1 MIRTTLSFTALF
13 GLLALACNLLL
24 TNSQQPTAS
33 DRLQSPASEESTAP
47 AIRSASREDSPLS
60 LLSQPVQL
68 KAIGAAE
75 RTCEI
80 QLVDFE
86 EIFFQ
91 DPPEEATQETTQEA
105 ADESSAAKSEE
116 ANSDKSSDDD
126 AEMPSSNAPQGPA
139 TKEPVKTEPELSLEM
154 TRLRE
159 EIRECLSHYY
169 IRPENVAA
177 RSPWA
182 CMHAMIA
189 YGVDS
194 NLIVN
199 NQRVNAIGYLN
210 YNGNCNGQQ
219 LFYTQGG
226 KLQAR
231 IGPGVQGHAGQYL
244 AMLAQSRVKGNFPI
258 KVDGEDFTVADL
270 IEHEKLTCRPNTELT
285 FKLIAL
291 THYLRSDESWNSND
305 GQEWDI
311 PRLIKEELNQ
321 KIVGAACGGTHRLM
335 GFSYAVRKREQRGEV
350 IEGQWLRAKKFL
362 EAYHAYTFRLQN
374 PDGSFSTEW
383 FVGRADNGPP
393 GRRLETTGHITEWL
407 SYSLSKEELTS
418 PEMVKSVSYLTHLL
432 YEHRNTKWNIGP
444 LGHGLHA
451 LATYDERVFGGEPG
465 KRAEQLARY
474 ARPTMI
480 ER

>member
-1 MIRTTLSFTALF
+1 MIRTTFSFAALF
-13 GLLALACNLLL
+13 GLLALACNLLF
-24 TNSQQPTAS
+24 TNSQQNSAS
-33 DRLQSPASEESTAP
+33 DRRQAAPTTAEEQCGDEQAP
-47 AIRSASREDSPLS
+47 AIRSAQRADSPLS
-60 LLSQPVQL
+60 LLKEPVQL
-68 KAIGAAE
+68 KTIGGS
-75 RTCEI
+75 RSNSEI

-91 DPPEEATQETTQEA
+91 DAPEKA
-105 ADESSAAKSEE
+105 ADEALDETEKKLNELADKLGEKPAGPEPKPTAE
-116 ANSDKSSDDD
+116 AELTP
-126 AEMPSSNAPQGPA
+126 EM
-139 TKEPVKTEPELSLEM
+139 K
-154 TRLRE
+154 RLRE
-159 EIRECLSHYY
+159 DIRECLAYY
-169 IRPENVAA
+169 YARPENVAA

-194 NLIVN
+194 SLIVN
-199 NQRVNAIGYLN
+199 NEKVNAIGYLN
-210 YNGNCNGQQ
+210 FNGNCNGQR
-219 LFYTQGG
+219 LFSVQGH
-226 KLQAR
+226 KLQAH

-244 AMLAQSRVKGNFPI
+244 AMLAQSRVKTNFPL
-258 KVDGEDFTVADL
+258 KADGEDFTVADL
-270 IEHEKLTCRPNTELT
+270 VEHEKLTCKPNTELT

-291 THYLRSDESWNSND
+291 THYLRSDDSWTSND
-305 GQEWDI
+305 GQSWDI

-393 GRRLETTGHITEWL
+393 GRRLETTGHMTEWL

-418 PEMVKSVSYLTHLL
+418 PEMVKAVSYLTKLM
-432 YEHRNTKWNIGP
+432 YDNRTTKWNIGP
-444 LGHGLHA
+444 MGHGLHA
-451 LATYDERVFGGEPG
+451 LSTYDERVFGGEPG